1 MFLSIFYLKNDIKHC
16 RVPNRGEIINDK
28 NLLLE
33 DIDKKFFYYFKENNN
48 YYGFD
53 IRELYYIIKNE
64 KLPKNPYTNNKI
76 SSKNIKQVK
85 RIIKRNKIKLNNL
98 NSPLSGQNL
107 ISSLNAEL
115 YTKINFYSGCFIDI
129 ENLLK
134 IDKIY
139 QIYFLQL
146 LANTRFVYN
155 EDIEYFIDKNMKK
168 TDIRVEL
175 LKFLIELIN
184 MCRRKKEF
192 CFIISEAFKG
202 FYQENDVNNINNV
215 NEVDSDEVDSDVVN
229 EVDSSDVVN
238 GVDSDVVNELD
249 SGGVDSSDVVNGVD
263 SDVVNEL
270 DSGGV
275 DSDGVDSDGVDSDG
289 VDSDEVDSDVVN
301 EVDSGGEDSDIVN
314 EVGI

>member
-1 MFLSIFYLKNDIKHC
+1 MFPSIFYLKNDIKHC
-16 RVPNRGEIINDK
+16 RDPNRGKIINDK
-28 NLLLE
+28 NLLLD
-33 DIDKKFFYYFKENNN
+33 DIDKNFFYYFKENTN

-64 KLPKNPYTNNKI
+64 KNPKNPYTNNKI

-98 NSPLSGQNL
+98 NSQLSGKNL

-115 YTKINFYSGCFIDI
+115 YTKINVYSGCFIDI

-146 LANTRFVYN
+146 LSNTRFVYS
-155 EDIEYFIDKNMKK
+155 EDIENFIDTNMKK

-184 MCRRKKEF
+184 MCRTKKKM
-192 CFIISEAFKG
+192 CFYISEAFKG
-202 FYQENDVNNINNV
+202 FYQENDLNNINTV
-215 NEVDSDEVDSDVVN
+215 NEVDDDTVNEVDDDTVNEVDDDIVNEIDSDVVNGIDSDVVN
-229 EVDSSDVVN
+229 EI
-238 GVDSDVVNELD
+238 DSDVVNEID
-249 SGGVDSSDVVNGVD
+249 SDVVNG
-263 SDVVNEL
+263 L
-270 DSGGV
+270 
-275 DSDGVDSDGVDSDG
+275 
-289 VDSDEVDSDVVN
+289 
-301 EVDSGGEDSDIVN
+301 
-314 EVGI
+314 GIE